1 MHALCSRVQKMS
13 SPLGL
18 ELRATVWVLG
28 MKPSGANS
36 PAQYFLRQTVLE
48 TCEDTFCKTEKLPR
62 EPGAEQLI
70 GHLEVH
76 VAVCIDCSRA
86 SLHLGKDSIHKVQC
100 QDRRHLE
107 TTHKQVSLA
116 PLLREGQ
123 NPQKICVPVILTAKC
138 FPVVRGPYSI
148 QENRLKA

>member
-1 MHALCSRVQKMS
+1 MGPTLQ
-13 SPLGL
+13 
-18 ELRATVWVLG
+18 
-28 MKPSGANS
+28 PSI
-36 PAQYFLRQTVLE
+36 FLRQTVLE
-48 TCEDTFCKTEKLPR
+48 TCEDTFCKMEKLPR

-123 NPQKICVPVILTAKC
+123 NPQKVCVPVNLLDLLQVCSSSAQYCEMDLMK
-138 FPVVRGPYSI
+138 
-148 QENRLKA
+148 LKEHKVAL

>member
-28 MKPSGANS
+28 MKPSALNCGANS
-36 PAQYFLRQTVLE
+36 PAQYFLRQTMLE
-48 TCEDTFCKTEKLPR
+48 TREDTFCKTEKLPR
-62 EPGAEQLI
+62 EPEAEQLI

-86 SLHLGKDSIHKVQC
+86 SLHLGKDSIHKEFSAKTGGIWRQRTSRFLLLLFYVNTKTPKKSVFQSS
-100 QDRRHLE
+100 
-107 TTHKQVSLA
+107 SLLSA
-116 PLLREGQ
+116 SL
-123 NPQKICVPVILTAKC
+123 
-138 FPVVRGPYSI
+138 
-148 QENRLKA
+148 